1 MDESSSST
9 WGSGHPGTMVG
20 IGRLTPEQL
29 AQALHVTIVD
39 VRDEDERYS
48 GLGYIPGSISV
59 PDDVCRSRDTEELLE
74 LPSAV
79 AFVCL
84 SGKRSL
90 ACAEKLVARGV
101 SDVWHLEGG
110 ILAWQAQGYALCGV
124 RDVPSDELIELSSPA
139 EFPRAVLSC
148 FVAESVEAQLDAGA
162 REIDDPTDVVER
174 VFQMASDRMD
184 ASRLIASL
192 DRLAVHARRA
202 GHPNERI
209 AANVDRMRASLL
221 RMVEVERLRALA
233 R

>member
-1 MDESSSST
+1 MDDSGGST
-9 WGSGHPGTMVG
+9 SGSERSGKMLG

-59 PDDVCRSRDTEELLE
+59 PDDMCSADEEKERLA
-74 LPSAV
+74 LPRAL
-79 AFVCL
+79 ALVCL

-101 SDVWHLEGG
+101 TDVWHLEGG

-162 REIDDPTDVVER
+162 GEINDPTDVVEQM
-174 VFQMASDRMD
+174 FQMAGDRMD
-184 ASRLIASL
+184 ASGLIASL

-221 RMVEVERLRALA
+221 RMVELEQLRTHV